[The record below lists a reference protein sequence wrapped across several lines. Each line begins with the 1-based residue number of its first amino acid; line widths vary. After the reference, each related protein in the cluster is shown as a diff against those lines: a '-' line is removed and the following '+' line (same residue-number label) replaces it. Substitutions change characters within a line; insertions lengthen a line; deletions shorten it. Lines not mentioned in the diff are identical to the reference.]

1 MSPTYEFQPLFGEAS
16 PHDEAVLYLVERDLM
31 PSMQLYEQL
40 FIPKDPAVR
49 AEVERLDTK
58 EWRERAAWKRSLVLE
73 IGDLVEDE
81 FGHRYVVASPHRFTD
96 KGERARFIGC
106 VMFLDDGRLAEGL
119 LSLLAIRRVVERG
132 AYSEGDARERYTKAQ
147 GEPNLSFRLEGVP
160 IRVVKH
166 DPPAPTPPAI
176 SDRDWDPTNYQK
188 LYDERP
194 EETWRLVANVV
205 GAHPFGK
212 DRKTVSGTRH
222 FSGGTKVYCMKS
234 FWGDGYENIPVL
246 GKPRGKWG
254 LRCVVMNRRFLEN
267 FRLKRLYSPS
277 VIERIFAVYRDDYHG
292 QAYNPWDD
300 SDEDRQEIESL
311 LPWLNETARQ
321 QREAW
326 DAEMAAVH
334 DACGHALC
342 AAPDKDVPETA
353 IDAEVD
359 RVLGKAHGEFGPSAS
374 DSGWVPCDGG
384 KTLGTRGSENG
395 LILIDEEHPE
405 GARITLEQCDR
416 HCAVTCGILGGMVHT
431 SFCDKDR
438 VVGTRHYLAMRQDI
452 EGFITSDYTDDE
464 MFDFFERF
472 RNKWL

>member
-1 MSPTYEFQPLFGEAS
+1 
-16 PHDEAVLYLVERDLM
+16 
-31 PSMQLYEQL
+31 
-40 FIPKDPAVR
+40 
-49 AEVERLDTK
+49 
-58 EWRERAAWKRSLVLE
+58 
-73 IGDLVEDE
+73 
-81 FGHRYVVASPHRFTD
+81 
-96 KGERARFIGC
+96 
-106 VMFLDDGRLAEGL
+106 
-119 LSLLAIRRVVERG
+119 
-132 AYSEGDARERYTKAQ
+132 
-147 GEPNLSFRLEGVP
+147 
-160 IRVVKH
+160 
-166 DPPAPTPPAI
+166 
-176 SDRDWDPTNYQK
+176 
-188 LYDERP
+188 
-194 EETWRLVANVV
+194 
-205 GAHPFGK
+205 
-212 DRKTVSGTRH
+212 
-222 FSGGTKVYCMKS
+222 
-234 FWGDGYENIPVL
+234 
-246 GKPRGKWG
+246 
-254 LRCVVMNRRFLEN
+254 MNRRFLEN

-353 IDAEVD
+353 VDAEVD

-438 VVGTRHYLAMRQDI
+438 ASGTRATSRCGRTSRTLSRATSRMTRCSPSSTGSATSGSDAT
-452 EGFITSDYTDDE
+452 GFKGRSRS
-464 MFDFFERF
+464 ERRRTRAPMGAQVADPSVGALEHTQGF
-472 RNKWL
+472 